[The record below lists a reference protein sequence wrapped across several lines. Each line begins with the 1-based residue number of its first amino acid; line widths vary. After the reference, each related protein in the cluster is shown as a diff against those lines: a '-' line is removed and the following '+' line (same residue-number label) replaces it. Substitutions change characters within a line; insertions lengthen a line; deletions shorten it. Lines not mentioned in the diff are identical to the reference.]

1 MDDARLLNA
10 PFDSPEAVLPPGHT
24 YESVGEKV
32 ASIPL
37 APVSGTRWQWML
49 GLAVSLLFLLIFLVA
64 IIYDVQKGVGI
75 WGVRIPA
82 AWAFAITNFIWWIGI
97 GHAGTLISAILLL
110 VNQQWRTSI
119 NRLAEAMT
127 IWAVMCAGLMPLLH
141 LGRQWLF
148 YWLFPYPNTMGVQ
161 PQFRS
166 PLVWDVFAVLTYFTI
181 SLLFWFTGMIPDLAS
196 LRDRARSGFARTVYG
211 FLSLGWRGSARHWHN
226 YQITYLLF
234 AGLATPLV
242 VSVHTVVSLDFSISL
257 LPGWHSTIFPP
268 YFVAGAI
275 FSGFAMVLTLIIPIR
290 SFYGLKDLITLR
302 HLDNCAKL
310 LLATGLIVAYGYL
323 METFMA
329 FYSGNTYE
337 KAIVLDR
344 LQGRYAWVYYTVLF
358 CNVVLPQLLW
368 VRRYRRNTVL
378 LFILSIAINI
388 GMWMERFV
396 IVVQSLSRDFL
407 PSAWRIYGPTLWDWL
422 TLLGSLGL
430 FFTMQFLFMRLL
442 PMIPISEVR
451 ELLHR
456 QRGHTA

>member
-64 IIYDVQKGVGI
+64 IIYDVQQGVGI

-196 LRDRARSGFARTVYG
+196 LRDRARSGLRAPSMASSRWAGVAR
-211 FLSLGWRGSARHWHN
+211 RG
-226 YQITYLLF
+226 T
-234 AGLATPLV
+234 GT
-242 VSVHTVVSLDFSISL
+242 
-257 LPGWHSTIFPP
+257 TI
-268 YFVAGAI
+268 
-275 FSGFAMVLTLIIPIR
+275 
-290 SFYGLKDLITLR
+290 
-302 HLDNCAKL
+302 
-310 LLATGLIVAYGYL
+310 
-323 METFMA
+323 
-329 FYSGNTYE
+329 
-337 KAIVLDR
+337 
-344 LQGRYAWVYYTVLF
+344 
-358 CNVVLPQLLW
+358 
-368 VRRYRRNTVL
+368 
-378 LFILSIAINI
+378 
-388 GMWMERFV
+388 
-396 IVVQSLSRDFL
+396 
-407 PSAWRIYGPTLWDWL
+407 
-422 TLLGSLGL
+422 
-430 FFTMQFLFMRLL
+430 RLL
-442 PMIPISEVR
+442 IFCLPDLP
-451 ELLHR
+451 HR
-456 QRGHTA
+456 S